1 MYIFL
6 IIISKGGPCQN
17 IKPFFKEQALEHF
30 NIQFLEVDVDQ
41 LSEIS
46 QSVGVKAMPT
56 FHIYQNGEKVEEL
69 VGADKEALRALIQKY
84 A

>member
-1 MYIFL
+1 M
-6 IIISKGGPCQN
+6 
-17 IKPFFKEQALEHF
+17 
-30 NIQFLEVDVDQ
+30 QFIEVDVDE

-56 FHIYQNGEKVEEL
+56 FHIYQNGENVDEL
-69 VGADKEALRALIQKY
+69 VGADKEALKALIQKY